1 MSRKF
6 LMESTQG
13 LNAKI
18 QDRKLVDHMI
28 RTGQPCPSHRIYGQ
42 PAKTFSL
49 ILSGISGKEHWLPSV
64 FLATA
69 PQGSFSVFP
78 VPLLAMSLSHCHHP
92 PPPFTGSTM
101 MNIFITSQR
110 LSGPHPTQTMTD
122 LPKAAVQSNAL
133 EYSES
138 HPRVREIPNPPPPE
152 FSLLWGFVKRHA
164 SSGIQRECGH
174 AQASPGWE
182 GGEHPWIAPQFLR
195 LLWSSGLIAFLQWG
209 G

>member
-1 MSRKF
+1 MSKKF

-152 FSLLWGFVKRHA
+152 FSLCEGLLKGMPLLVSRGSVVMPRQALAEREESIPGLLHSSRGF
-164 SSGIQRECGH
+164 SD
-174 AQASPGWE
+174 
-182 GGEHPWIAPQFLR
+182 
-195 LLWSSGLIAFLQWG
+195 LQG
-209 G
+209 R